1 MPHWQLHSEGAQSF
15 DLCSA
20 NSIRD
25 TGSPRRT
32 FRITQR
38 FANIVKRRRRKKT
51 LLWPATITI
60 NWPLLT
66 PPTYETGV
74 RKTARDCSVF
84 CKMLQMVSKEGKGHT
99 FCEPAKHFK
108 AMQMWKEE
116 NVILGINF
124 QSITQLVQ
132 LLVRK
137 VKSSTVQGNKGTN
150 DFSVKIAH
158 NKNTLLCKNYLH

>member
-1 MPHWQLHSEGAQSF
+1 
-15 DLCSA
+15 
-20 NSIRD
+20 
-25 TGSPRRT
+25 
-32 FRITQR
+32 
-38 FANIVKRRRRKKT
+38 
-51 LLWPATITI
+51 
-60 NWPLLT
+60 
-66 PPTYETGV
+66 
-74 RKTARDCSVF
+74 
-84 CKMLQMVSKEGKGHT
+84 MLQMLSKEGEGQTNT

-108 AMQMWKEE
+108 AMEMWKEE